1 MPLMLAV
8 LMPNGCQNN
17 IGGTR
22 PRVGVAA
29 TPNIRTQVKTNGTL
43 LGDGNVDG
51 YQKAVW
57 PGRKSG
63 QRYWR
68 STAVGGRHCAV
79 SCRSGRNSSHRR
91 HPDADC
97 RRKTVNASCKGREG
111 DRKTVVEGTS
121 V

>member
-1 MPLMLAV
+1 MPLVLAV

-29 TPNIRTQVKTNGTL
+29 APNILTQDKTNGTL

-63 QRYWR
+63 HRYWR
-68 STAVGGRHCAV
+68 STGDGGRHCAV
-79 SCRSGRNSSHRR
+79 SCRNGLNISPRR
-91 HPDADC
+91 HQDT
-97 RRKTVNASCKGREG
+97 RKS
-111 DRKTVVEGTS
+111 VVWGKSRT
-121 V
+121 